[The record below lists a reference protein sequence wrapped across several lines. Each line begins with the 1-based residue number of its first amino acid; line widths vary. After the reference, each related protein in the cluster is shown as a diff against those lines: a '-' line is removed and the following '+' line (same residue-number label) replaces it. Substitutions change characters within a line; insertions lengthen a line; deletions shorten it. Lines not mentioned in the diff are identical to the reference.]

1 MNESIMRVAVDS
13 QVVTNPL
20 NVLMVIA
27 MTSCR
32 GCDFAKPC
40 LRLNAH
46 HSFCV
51 MLMKLIDLLSLV
63 LKHAATEDN
72 VKSLVTKAY
81 SEIG

>member
-1 MNESIMRVAVDS
+1 MNEPIMRVAVNS

-46 HSFCV
+46 HYFCV
-51 MLMKLIDLLSLV
+51 TLVKLIYLLSLV
-63 LKHAATEDN
+63 LKHTATEDD
-72 VKSLVTKAY
+72 VKSLIAKAY